1 MRQVCI
7 AVAALVLLSAGL
19 APCQEDNVIQQWTF
33 EQDTGGWVTLDPLGT
48 LTRVT
53 TDAYAGEGALAFTFP
68 QRAPE
73 ANAPEGQMP
82 GILAVPVTADASALQ
97 SVSLAVRTSSS
108 TPLVIALNEEDKSSY
123 LACVWS
129 AGDQWHQVELALSDF
144 HLSND
149 SSDENGRL
157 DTEQINVIAIA
168 DAGMLVRM
176 LTEKGLPFTAP
187 PPGDM
192 TIMLDDVRL
201 DSSTPQAGTTTP
213 DQKWVVIDLCDRPT
227 LQWLPLGGEDVTL
240 VSQAGDDG
248 GRYLQ
253 VGYAA
258 MPGTTFA
265 LLRSVGLGSLE
276 GCNALSLQMRGYFD
290 GEVVIALEQPGS
302 VRFSATVQV
311 QAGDQWQQIEIPFA
325 RFEPDRE
332 SGATGTVDPSSIR
345 QVAIADIRALT
356 DQLVSTNT
364 WDIRNLVGMKP

>member
-19 APCQEDNVIQQWTF
+19 APCQEDDVIQQWTF

-176 LTEKGLPFTAP
+176 LAQQGLPFTAP
-187 PPGDM
+187 PPADM
-192 TIMLDDVRL
+192 TILLDDVVL
-201 DSSTPQAGTTTP
+201 GTSVLPAVATSGE
-213 DQKWVVIDLCDRPT
+213 KRVVIDMCTRPT
-227 LQWLPLGGEDVTL
+227 VQWLPLGGEDVTL

-258 MPGTTFA
+258 MPGTLFA

-302 VRFSATVQV
+302 VRFNTTVQV

-332 SGATGTVDPSSIR
+332 SGATGTVDPGSIQ
-345 QVAIADIRALT
+345 QVAIADIRAML
-356 DQLVSTNT
+356 DQMVSTNT
-364 WDIRNLVGMKP
+364 WDIRHLVGVEP